1 MQRQDRYQNARQFKA
16 RHYTQG
22 WLVRPGCKLRRTISL
37 SGCDLL
43 SSNAVFSDAM
53 TDTLP

>member
-1 MQRQDRYQNARQFKA
+1 MQRQDRYQNARQFKV

-37 SGCDLL
+37 SGCGLL